1 MLGVS
6 VAGLK
11 STIETMYPVQL
22 VMTDNNNKIQ
32 LDLIVVDEQSR
43 GLGIGTEV
51 MEMIIS
57 YSEFYHKPIELT
69 PSGEFGGKTRKL
81 KKFYKKLGFKKN
93 KNVYSIMHYSMV
105 RNCTS
110 RYN

>member
-11 STIETMYPVQL
+11 SSIENIYPVQL

-32 LDLIVVDEQSR
+32 LDLIVVDEESR
-43 GLGIGTEV
+43 GMGVGREV

-69 PSGEFGGKTRKL
+69 PSGEFGGSVRKL
-81 KKFYKKLGFKKN
+81 KKFYKHLGFKKN
-93 KNVYSIMHYSMV
+93 KHVYSIMHYSMI

-110 RYN
+110 KYN